1 MKTALLAFGV
11 LVLMAASGG
20 AGYYFG
26 TDNGLKQ
33 AQTIRNE
40 FFQQRAGNFGNAPT
54 GDSASSAQG
63 QGQRSAGQGQA
74 QAQGQGQ
81 FAAVGGRPVAQG
93 TIKSVEG
100 NKITV
105 TQQDGTTATIT
116 IDDKTTVQ
124 KQVNGVIADLTTG
137 VRVIVTEQGNT
148 RRIQIVAAQ

>member
-1 MKTALLAFGV
+1 MKTILLALGV
-11 LVLMAASGG
+11 VVLMAASGG
-20 AGYYFG
+20 AGYYLG

-33 AQTIRNE
+33 AQNIRTE
-40 FFQQRAGNFGNAPT
+40 FFQQRAANATSNAPA

-63 QGQRSAGQGQA
+63 QGQRGAGQN

-81 FAAVGGRPVAQG
+81 VAALGGRPVAQG

-105 TQQDGTTATIT
+105 TQQDGSTTTVT
-116 IDDKTTVQ
+116 VDDKTTVQ
-124 KQVNGVIADLTTG
+124 KQVNGVIADLTAG
-137 VRVIVTEQGNT
+137 ARIIVTEQGNT